1 MNADQRCIDPL
12 EVMLENAQLG
22 VSFADSM
29 DFAAFQNDDKTQHA
43 VAMTLIIVG
52 EMGSRIMRRNPQF
65 TEDHPEM
72 PWKQKT
78 GMRNRIAHDYD
89 SIDINV
95 VWEIAQD
102 SLPALVREIPKILK
116 PLLDKY
122 DLPKS
127 KPAPDA

>member
-12 EVMLENAQLG
+12 EVMLENAIRG
-22 VSFADSM
+22 VSYVDGM

-52 EMGSRIMRRNPQF
+52 EMASRIMRRNQKF
-65 TEDHPEM
+65 VEDHLGM
-72 PWKQKT
+72 PWTKMT

-89 SIDINV
+89 SIDVKI

-102 SLPALVREIPKILK
+102 SLPALVREIPQILK
-116 PLLDKY
+116 PLIDKY
-122 DLPKS
+122 DPPK
-127 KPAPDA
+127 PTPTPDA